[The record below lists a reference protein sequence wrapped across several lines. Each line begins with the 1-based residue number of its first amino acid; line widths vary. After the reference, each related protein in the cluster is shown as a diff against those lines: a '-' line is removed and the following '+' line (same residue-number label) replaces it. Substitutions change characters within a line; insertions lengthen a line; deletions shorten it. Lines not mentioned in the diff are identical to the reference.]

1 MRIGIFGSNRQAGK
15 QESIKTL
22 FDTIRRLGG
31 KVWVEAGFYRYLSEQ
46 FAYAPEIESLI
57 ESDVFPLDMVISLGG
72 DGTFLRTAAWVGR
85 REIPVLGINTGRL
98 GFLADIGENEIVE
111 TLEEVLRGDYLT
123 EERSLLELQT
133 PLPQDGDNNFALN
146 EIAVLKRDTAS
157 MIAVHTSL
165 NEEFLTSYL
174 ADGLLIATA
183 TGSTAYSMSVNGP
196 IIIPQSKNIVLSPVA
211 PHSLNVRPLVI
222 PEDYR
227 IRLKVETRNGNFLIS
242 LDGRSAVYPSESEF
256 LISKA
261 NFCLKIVKRTGQSFY
276 DTLRKKLL
284 WGTDVREVAS
294 GRNNGM
300 TGFLPATSLRTA
312 KR

>member
-1 MRIGIFGSNRQAGK
+1 MRIGIFGSDYQAGK

-22 FDTIRRLGG
+22 FDTIQRLNG

-46 FAYAPEIESLI
+46 FAYTPVIEGII
-57 ESDVFPLDMVISLGG
+57 ESDFHMDLAISLGG
-72 DGTFLRTAAWVGR
+72 DGTFLRTAAWIGR

-98 GFLADIGENEIVE
+98 GFLADTGTNEIVE
-111 TLEEVLRGDYLT
+111 TMEEVFRGDYLT
-123 EERSLLELQT
+123 EKRSLLELQT
-133 PLPQDGDNNFALN
+133 PLRQYGDNNFALN

-157 MIAVHTSL
+157 MIAIHTYL
-165 NEEFLTSYL
+165 NEEFLTTYQ
-174 ADGLLIATA
+174 ADGLLIATP

-196 IIIPQSKNIVLSPVA
+196 IIIPRANNVVLSPVA

-222 PEDYR
+222 PEDYC

-256 LISKA
+256 LINKA
-261 NFCLKIVKRTGQSFY
+261 NFCLKIVKRTRQSFY

-284 WGTDVREVAS
+284 WGTDSRPKQ
-294 GRNNGM
+294 
-300 TGFLPATSLRTA
+300 F
-312 KR
+312 